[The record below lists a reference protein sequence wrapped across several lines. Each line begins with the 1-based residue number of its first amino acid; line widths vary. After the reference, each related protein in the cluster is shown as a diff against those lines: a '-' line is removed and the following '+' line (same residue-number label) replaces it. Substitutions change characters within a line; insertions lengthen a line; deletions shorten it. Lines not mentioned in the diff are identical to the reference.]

1 MRNEPMRR
9 NELPETCFSILP
21 VSFSLRVRFEQ
32 VIVPGQ
38 FDAA

>member
-21 VSFSLRVRFEQ
+21 SS
-32 VIVPGQ
+32 GQ
-38 FDAA
+38 LIIIR

>member
-21 VSFSLRVRFEQ
+21 SS
-32 VIVPGQ
+32 GQ
-38 FDAA
+38 LIIMK